1 MNNHAPEEPL
11 DTAQRA
17 TPPTPNSFRADIEG
31 LRAIA
36 VLLVVVYH
44 AEIGPFH
51 GGLVGVDVFFV
62 VSGFLITSLL
72 LREQEQTGRISLG
85 NFWARRV
92 RRLLPASLLVVV
104 ATLIAAR
111 SMLSPILLE
120 GLGRDALAAVGFV
133 INIVFGYRANDY
145 LAGQMADVAPSALL
159 HFWSLAVE
167 EQFYLVWPLIVWGL
181 TRFALRARTI
191 AAVVGALG
199 VASLVA
205 CLVLT
210 QSSPVWAFY
219 LLPTRAWELLAGA
232 ALALAGARLAAIPQA
247 ARSAI
252 GWTGIAG
259 IVVASLVISDTTS
272 FPGYAALLPVIAT
285 AAVIAAGAAPSA
297 LAPGRLLGMRPLQWI
312 GARSYAIY
320 LWHWPALI
328 LSEAKWGPLDA
339 PERTV
344 VMTVAVLL
352 AVLAHALVE
361 NPVRHSRYLGA
372 RARRSYALGVAL
384 VGIGLAASAITI
396 SADTEITGSGSAVAP
411 TLVPVSSAT
420 PSTAVPATTEPDTP
434 GSSDPG
440 LPPEPTTTTPEP
452 TLEEL
457 LARIEPLVADAVRTD
472 AVPSNLVPP
481 LSRNSAE
488 LPTPYTDDCL
498 GDSDETEAGDCAY
511 GKIDSTTSIA
521 IVGDSHSAQW
531 QPALASIA
539 ERRGWKLRFY
549 AKRRCGAVAYR
560 SAYNPKA
567 LNDECD
573 TWRNNVIEELT
584 QDPAQV
590 VILTALR
597 YPILDGLTTR
607 RSAQWRSG
615 FETVLD
621 RLAATGSRLVLLG
634 DPPLPPDWPGACL
647 ADHLKSAT
655 RCTIDRSDGEPDGLV
670 QAEQAAAESTGAT
683 YVRTGDWFCSGD
695 RCAVIIGN
703 INVYRDP
710 NHISIPAAMFF
721 IPLLEAVLGPQVAL
735 ARD

>member
-1 MNNHAPEEPL
+1 
-11 DTAQRA
+11 
-17 TPPTPNSFRADIEG
+17 
-31 LRAIA
+31 
-36 VLLVVVYH
+36 
-44 AEIGPFH
+44 
-51 GGLVGVDVFFV
+51 
-62 VSGFLITSLL
+62 
-72 LREQEQTGRISLG
+72 
-85 NFWARRV
+85 
-92 RRLLPASLLVVV
+92 
-104 ATLIAAR
+104 
-111 SMLSPILLE
+111 
-120 GLGRDALAAVGFV
+120 
-133 INIVFGYRANDY
+133 
-145 LAGQMADVAPSALL
+145 
-159 HFWSLAVE
+159 
-167 EQFYLVWPLIVWGL
+167 
-181 TRFALRARTI
+181 
-191 AAVVGALG
+191 
-199 VASLVA
+199 
-205 CLVLT
+205 
-210 QSSPVWAFY
+210 
-219 LLPTRAWELLAGA
+219 
-232 ALALAGARLAAIPQA
+232 
-247 ARSAI
+247 
-252 GWTGIAG
+252 
-259 IVVASLVISDTTS
+259 VVASLVISDTTS
-272 FPGYAALLPVIAT
+272 FPGYAALLPVLAT

-344 VMTVAVLL
+344 VMMVAVLL

-488 LPTPYTDDCL
+488 LPTPYLDDCL
-498 GDSDETEAGDCAY
+498 GNSGETEAGDCFY
-511 GKIDSTTSIA
+511 GGSDSATSIA
-521 IVGDSHSAQW
+521 IIGDSHAAQW

-549 AKRRCGAVAYR
+549 AKRLCGASAYR
-560 SAYNPKA
+560 PTSNRTRINRECEAWRKNVVDA
-567 LNDECD
+567 LTREPVD
-573 TWRNNVIEELT
+573 VVVLT
-584 QDPAQV
+584 S
-590 VILTALR
+590 LR
-597 YPILDGLTTR
+597 YPIVDGLSQE
-607 RSAQWRSG
+607 RSDAWRVG
-615 FETVLD
+615 FSSTLTQ
-621 RLAATGSRLVLLG
+621 LAATGARLVLLG
-634 DPPLPPDWPGACL
+634 DPPLPPGWPGACL

-655 RCTIDRSDGEPDGLV
+655 RCTINRRDREPDSLV
-670 QAEQAAAESTGAT
+670 QAERAAAESAGAT
-683 YVRTGDWFCSGD
+683 YVRTGDWFCSGN

-721 IPLLEAVLGPQVAL
+721 IPLLEAVLAPQVAL